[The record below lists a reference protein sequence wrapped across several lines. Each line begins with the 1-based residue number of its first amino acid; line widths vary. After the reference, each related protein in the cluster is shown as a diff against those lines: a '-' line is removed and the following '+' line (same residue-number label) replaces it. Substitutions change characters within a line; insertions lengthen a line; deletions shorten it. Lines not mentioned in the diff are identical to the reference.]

1 MFNKEK
7 KSSFTTEL
15 VDSRNELN
23 RSITNEWDNVA
34 NFGNVASR
42 NILTSSSNIG
52 AISIMVTSDILTNIN
67 KLSTLM
73 DYTDEIDNIC
83 DKRKDIDKTV
93 FVDKLT
99 KNVTRKGFINIM
111 CKDILPWMINRKT
124 YKKAL
129 TSKNPILTGI
139 NFLNIP
145 GLIGIG
151 AAEGVDKLVTTIEK
165 KYYTK
170 NNEVSKLAATNYYD
184 GTYHYEDNVSSN
196 FAQNKKNSLKKEL
209 IAYSATS
216 LAYGS
221 LIGYCRTKGIKR
233 ESEKKGSDS
242 IIIGFINTVSDTKKD
257 KSDKNAKPSS
267 IKTTKEKGKK

>member
-15 VDSRNELN
+15 IDSRNELN
-23 RSITNEWDNVA
+23 RSITNVWDNVI
-34 NFGNVASR
+34 NFSNVTSR
-42 NILTSSSNIG
+42 NILTSCSNAG
-52 AISIMVTSDILTNIN
+52 VASIMVVNDILTNTN
-67 KLSTLM
+67 KLTTLT

-83 DKRKDIDKTV
+83 DKRKDIDKIV
-93 FVDKLT
+93 FIDKLS
-99 KNVTRKGFINIM
+99 KNVARKGFIDII
-111 CKDILPWMINRKT
+111 CKDILPWIVNHKT

-151 AAEGVDKLVTTIEK
+151 AAEGVDKLITTIEK
-165 KYYTK
+165 KHYTK
-170 NNEVSKLAATNYYD
+170 TNEVSKLATTNYYD
-184 GTYHYEDNVSSN
+184 GTYHYDDDAPSN
-196 FAQNKKNSLKKEL
+196 FIQNKKDSLKKEL
-209 IAYSATS
+209 ITYLATS

-233 ESEKKGSDS
+233 ENENKGSNS
-242 IIIGFINTVSDTKKD
+242 IIIGFIDTVSDTKKD
-257 KSDKNAKPSS
+257 KTDKNTKSS
-267 IKTTKEKGKK
+267 PTKTMNKKGKK